1 MKDINASEILSF
13 EIMGET
19 VNMAYL
25 PRNGFIIREIFQD
38 QCYRPVPFIKGVV
51 NILDI
56 GANIGAA
63 SIFFRF
69 TYPQARI
76 HAFEPGH
83 GAFDMLAQ
91 NVAPYPSIIAHK
103 FGLWHCDQ
111 TAELFVGDHDYATA
125 SLADPEGG
133 NRASDRIDLKA
144 CGAELLKLG
153 VKSVDI
159 AKIDT
164 EGCEIPI
171 IKDLIANYAMRV
183 IYLEFHSEEDRFA
196 IEDLLRTE
204 YSLFSADIQ
213 HLHRGT
219 LCYVSRS
226 AIARD
231 SDYHHHRIVIDN
243 D

>member
-1 MKDINASEILSF
+1 MSGEEILSF

-19 VNMAYL
+19 VTMAYL
-25 PRNGFIIREIFQD
+25 PRNGFIVREIFQD
-38 QCYRPVPFIKGVV
+38 QCYRPVPFIKGIVS
-51 NILDI
+51 ILDI
-56 GANIGAA
+56 GANIGA
-63 SIFFRF
+63 SSVFFKF

-83 GAFDMLAQ
+83 GAFDVLAR
-91 NVAPYPSIIAHK
+91 NVGPYPSIIAHN
-103 FGLWHCDQ
+103 FGLWSCDR

-125 SLADPEGG
+125 SLADPDSK
-133 NRASDRIDLKA
+133 NRATDRIELKA
-144 CGAELLKLG
+144 CGAQLAALG

-159 AKIDT
+159 AKVDT

-171 IKDLIANYAMRV
+171 LKDLTANYAMLV
-183 IYLEFHSEEDRFA
+183 IYVEFHSEEDRFA
-196 IEDLLRTE
+196 IEDLLRPD

-219 LCYVSRS
+219 LCYVSRR
-226 AIARD
+226 AIADD
-231 SDYHHHRIVIDN
+231 SDYHHHRIVIRN

>member
-1 MKDINASEILSF
+1 MRDLSGEEILSF

-19 VNMAYL
+19 VTMAYL
-25 PRNGFIIREIFQD
+25 PRNGFIVREIFQD
-38 QCYRPVPFIKGVV
+38 QCYRPVPFIKGIVS
-51 NILDI
+51 ILDI
-56 GANIGAA
+56 GANIGA
-63 SIFFRF
+63 SSVFFKF

-83 GAFDMLAQ
+83 GAFDVLAR
-91 NVAPYPSIIAHK
+91 NVGPYPSIIAHN
-103 FGLWHCDQ
+103 FGLWSCDR

-125 SLADPEGG
+125 SLADPEGK
-133 NRASDRIDLKA
+133 NRATDRIELKA
-144 CGAELLKLG
+144 CGAQLAALG

-159 AKIDT
+159 AKVDT

-171 IKDLIANYAMRV
+171 LKDLTANYAMLV
-183 IYLEFHSEEDRFA
+183 IYVEFHSEEDRFA
-196 IEDLLRTE
+196 IEDLLRPD

-219 LCYVSRS
+219 LCYVSRR
-226 AIARD
+226 AIADD
-231 SDYHHHRIVIDN
+231 SDYHDHRIVISD